1 MPLPH
6 VVLLDHM
13 EMTDISSIPHISV
26 CIPVFQSEQYLEDCL
41 RSVFLQDFDSFEIIV
56 VSDASD
62 GRDNKGRSA
71 KKIVK
76 SVTKECGRLRKK
88 QGLMT
93 VPVRFIEH
101 RENRGLVEA
110 RRTAFY
116 ESHGE
121 YITQVDSDDQLEE
134 GALKTMY
141 EAAVSFGADMVH
153 GTSVAGTFAPDGTF
167 TPAQKNIRN
176 AIVYGQ
182 LSGHDIFHSW
192 IVDSKIVSTS
202 WAKLIHRSLYQKAY
216 DIIPY
221 TGCNMAEDLLLFFF
235 ISLNASCYVGL
246 EDKVY
251 RYRLHSGMS
260 SDRKIDNLQKWKMI
274 CSTASVFTVLSEWV
288 KENPTA
294 IFPDE
299 LEKLKGMTRFYLK
312 NNLEQLHDTVI
323 PDLQPA
329 AHQLLCDFW
338 GEDFVNSLKI
348 PPSML

>member
-1 MPLPH
+1 MQ
-6 VVLLDHM
+6 
-13 EMTDISSIPHISV
+13 TNPHISLS
-26 CIPVFQSEQYLEDCL
+26 IPVFQTEQYLEDCL
-41 RSVFLQDFDSFEIIV
+41 RSVLLQDFDSFEVIV

-62 GRDNKGRSA
+62 GHDGEGRSA

-76 SVTKECGRLRKK
+76 SVTKECAKLRKK
-88 QGLMT
+88 QGLAA
-93 VPVRFIEH
+93 VQVRFVEH

-121 YITQVDSDDQLEE
+121 FITQVDSDDQLEP
-134 GALKTMY
+134 GALKAMY
-141 EAAVSFGADMVH
+141 QAAVSCGADIVQ
-153 GTSVAGTFAPDGTF
+153 GTSVAGTFAGDGSFVPEGKTL
-167 TPAQKNIRN
+167 KN

-182 LSGHDIFHSW
+182 ITGHDIFRRWFINSEL
-192 IVDSKIVSTS
+192 IATS
-202 WAKLIHRSLYQKAY
+202 WGKLIHRSLYQKAY

-221 TGCNMAEDLLLFFF
+221 TECNMAEDVLLFFF
-235 ISLNASCYVGL
+235 ISLNARCYVGL

-348 PPSML
+348 HPSML